1 MVSRGYSRALLHLLS
16 NSLVTPA
23 LPGVQALGC
32 MKILAIET
40 ATEACS
46 AALYL
51 EGTVFSRHQVAPRG
65 HADLILSMCDALL
78 TETGVRRHE
87 LDAVAF
93 GRGPGSFTGVRIA
106 TGVAQG
112 LAFGLNV
119 PVVPVSTLATLAQGA
134 LREHGWTRVLAAI
147 DARMGE
153 IYWAPYAT
161 DAAGLMQPAGE
172 ERVSPPDAM
181 RLPDEGD
188 WRGVGTGWSAYGSR
202 LPAQI
207 HERDGEHLPHAH
219 DLVLLAAAAFAR
231 GEAVPAAAAVPVYL
245 RDDVTHKK

>member
-1 MVSRGYSRALLHLLS
+1 MSIVRLRVSHA
-16 NSLVTPA
+16 
-23 LPGVQALGC
+23 QAFTC

-51 EGTVFSRHQVAPRG
+51 DGAVLSRHQVAPRG

-78 TETGVRRHE
+78 AEAGIGRRA

-112 LAFGLNV
+112 LAYGLDV

-134 LREHGWTRVLAAI
+134 LREQGWIRVVAAI

-153 IYWAPYAT
+153 IYWASYV
-161 DAAGLMQPAGE
+161 AGEEGLIQPAGE
-172 ERVSPPDAM
+172 ERISSPEAM
-181 RLPDEGD
+181 ILPDED
-188 WRGVGTGWSAYGSR
+188 VWRGTGTGWATYGTR
-202 LPAQI
+202 LPTQVR
-207 HERDGEHLPHAH
+207 ERDGERLPHAH
-219 DLVLLAAAAFAR
+219 DLAMLAAAAYAR
-231 GEAVPAAAAVPVYL
+231 GERVAAAAAVPVYL
-245 RDDVTHKK
+245 RDDVAHKK